1 MAPITDPE
9 ETRALTSDIDGNIS
23 ANSEGPT
30 LRESISSA
38 STSSL
43 ILDQLGKAPPQRPYT
58 DDPSQAA
65 PNPLEAFD
73 LEDPLRPTA
82 APKPFDKTTRR
93 LLWVLGLAALAGWL
107 VAAAVFVSRGR
118 GAAGNG
124 LASTAVGSSG
134 GTGNSVTL
142 DQVLGGQWRPRR
154 HDVTWI
160 GGPEGQDGLVLEK
173 AERGK
178 AYLVVEDV
186 RDRAK
191 SGTPE
196 SLRVLMQRGTFTVD
210 NKMVIS
216 SEVLPSA
223 DLRKVLV
230 VSEQQGNWRH
240 SFTGKYWIFDVDSQT
255 AEPLDP
261 AYPDAR
267 VQLASWS
274 PQSNAVVFTR
284 DNNLYLR
291 KLDQEKTV
299 LRITLDGGTELFYG
313 IPDWVYEEEV
323 FSGRSATWWSEDGD
337 YIAFLR
343 TDESTVPEYPIEYFA
358 SRPSGE
364 QPKPGEENY
373 PEERRIKYPKAGTPN
388 PIVTLQFYD
397 VQKEEVFTLPIEG
410 DFPDDDRLITEVVWA
425 GREGKVLVR
434 ETNRESDKLKV
445 VLMDVV
451 RRQGRTIREQ
461 DVQALD
467 GGWFEVS
474 QDTMFI
480 PSDPSS
486 GRMKSGYIDTIIH
499 EGNDHL
505 AYFTPIDNP
514 EPILLTSGDW
524 EVVKAPSAVDLE
536 NNWVYFVSTK
546 ESSTQRHIYR
556 VSLNGT
562 DMLAITDTSSEG
574 FYSASFSTGGGY
586 VLLTYEGPGIPW
598 QKVMSLPGND
608 MSISYSDMIED
619 NADLKQMVATHTL
632 PTEIYSTITI
642 DGFELNVVERLPPR
656 FDKSGCTKYPV
667 LFWMYQGPGSQSVD
681 RRFSVD
687 FQSYVAAR
695 LGYVVV
701 TVDGRGTG
709 FRGRKTR
716 CAVRGNLGYWEAH
729 DQIAAAQMWAAKK
742 YVDPER
748 IAIWGWSYGG
758 FMALKVLETDAG
770 RTFKYGMAVAP
781 VTDWRFYDSIYTER
795 YMHTPQHNPQGYEN
809 STISDAVSL
818 GKNVRFLI
826 MHGVAD
832 DNVHTQNTYTLL
844 DKLDLAGVEN
854 YDVHVFPDSD
864 HGIYFHN
871 AYKIVNDSKLR
882 QLETQGRF

>member
-1 MAPITDPE
+1 MAPTTDPE
-9 ETRALTSDIDGNIS
+9 ETRALTSDIDGNVS
-23 ANSEGPT
+23 ANSEEPT
-30 LRESISSA
+30 LRDSISSA

-43 ILDQLGKAPPQRPYT
+43 ILDQLGKASPQRPYT
-58 DDPSQAA
+58 DDPSHAA
-65 PNPLEAFD
+65 PNDLQALD
-73 LEDPLRPTA
+73 LEDPLRPTP
-82 APKPFDKTTRR
+82 APKPFDRTTRR

-118 GAAGNG
+118 AAAASGA
-124 LASTAVGSSG
+124 ASTAAGS
-134 GTGNSVTL
+134 GTGGGGAVTL
-142 DQVLGGQWRPRR
+142 DQVLGGQWRARR
-154 HDVTWI
+154 HDVAWI
-160 GGPEGQDGLVLEK
+160 AGPDGRDGYVLEK
-173 AERGK
+173 AEQGK

-191 SGTPE
+191 GGTPE
-196 SLRVLMQRGTFTVD
+196 SRRVLMLRGTFAVGS
-210 NKMVIS
+210 KMVVS

-230 VSEQQGNWRH
+230 VSEKQGNWRH

-267 VQLASWS
+267 IQLASWS

-299 LRITLDGGTELFYG
+299 LQTTLDGGTELFYG

-323 FSGRSATWWSEDGD
+323 FSGRSATWWSEDGE

-358 SRPSGE
+358 SRPSGK

-397 VQKEEVFTLPIEG
+397 VKGEEVFTLPIEG

-524 EVVKAPSAVDLE
+524 EVVKAPSAVDLD

-562 DMLAITDTSSEG
+562 DMSAITDTSSEG
-574 FYSASFSTGGGY
+574 FYSGSFSTGGGY
-586 VLLTYEGPGIPW
+586 VLLTYEGPDIPW
-598 QKVMSLPGND
+598 QKVMSLPGSD
-608 MSISYSDMIED
+608 MSISYSDTIED
-619 NADLKQMVATHTL
+619 NAELKKMVATHTL

-642 DGFELNVVERLPPR
+642 DGFEFNVVERRPPR
-656 FDKSGCTKYPV
+656 FDKSGRTKYPV

-681 RRFSVD
+681 RKFTVD
-687 FQSYVAAR
+687 FQSYVAAA

-729 DQIAAAQMWAAKK
+729 DQIAAAQMWASKK
-742 YVDPER
+742 YVDAER

-758 FMALKVLETDAG
+758 FMTLKVLETDAG

-795 YMHTPQHNPQGYEN
+795 YMHTPQHNPQGYDN

-882 QLETQGRF
+882 RFETQSQF